1 MTDKEAEPAS
11 PATRRPYDTSMSE
24 AEDTTRDRIIDG
36 RYRILRKVAEG
47 GMATVYEAL
56 DERLNRHVAVKV
68 MHTQLA
74 QGPHRAQFEER
85 FRREAQSAAAIANPH
100 IVQVYDTGLFE
111 GLDYLVMEYVHGIS
125 LRQEMGRQVTFNL
138 RETMRIL
145 GEILDGLSSAHQ
157 AGVVHRDIKPENIL
171 LNDRGHVE
179 ITDFGLARAA
189 SQATLSSTGMLL
201 GTAAYL
207 APETIENNQATP
219 QGDLYAVGIMA
230 YEMLT
235 GTVPFASQNPVTIVF
250 KHVHEDV
257 PALSKVCPGIDPAVS
272 DMVTRL
278 TSRSI
283 AGRPKDATQALQ
295 ELNQVQHGLSM
306 QALQFIMPAPR
317 APETTNSTNGV
328 QQTSDATAD
337 GSSLPQSDKHD
348 ATTDMDQP
356 VSPAPP
362 VPAPPQTPG
371 RDGTDRATSAETRR
385 YILNDVNPE
394 QTQVMSSPATNPSET
409 IRVGSDPLAPGLQS
423 DAGLPAEA
431 QGEEQLPSG
440 SGSRKKGKRALII
453 ALIVILV
460 LALAGGGG
468 GSWWYFMGP
477 GSYHTLPKPDD
488 ISCAENQA
496 CKIIGA
502 DFAKYS
508 RTLKVAGIE
517 MESAYDFSDSVAKGA
532 IMAADPDTVGARIS
546 KRMGRVKLTVSK
558 GVREATVPE
567 NLLTAD
573 TAEGKDPLQALK
585 TAGFSRIDHDQSKD
599 QYSMDIP
606 EGAAISVDPAPGT
619 RTRHD
624 TQVTLV
630 LSKGKMP
637 VAMPDVVGKS
647 REEAKAALEA
657 LRLTVNYREEW
668 SDKVPRNRVVSA
680 SHQAQEQLHWGD
692 TVDVVV
698 SKGPQAISMPDVKG
712 KSQDEATRIL
722 EGYGLKVNIS
732 APLGNLTHT
741 VRIQD
746 PEPGSQVKVVNDDG
760 SPAVVTLTVV

>member
-1 MTDKEAEPAS
+1 
-11 PATRRPYDTSMSE
+11 MSE
-24 AEDTTRDRIIDG
+24 AEDTTRDRVIDG

-125 LRQEMGRQVTFNL
+125 LRQEMGRQGTFTL

-171 LNDRGHVE
+171 INDRGHVE

-207 APETIENNQATP
+207 APETIENNQATT
-219 QGDLYAVGIMA
+219 QGDLYAVGIIA

-235 GTVPFASQNPVTIVF
+235 GMVPFASQNPVTIVF

-257 PALSKVCPGIDPAVS
+257 PALAQVCPSIDPSVS
-272 DMVTRL
+272 DLVARL

-283 AGRPKDATQALQ
+283 EGRPKDATQALS
-295 ELNQVQHGLSM
+295 ELNRVQRGLDM
-306 QALQFIMPAPR
+306 QALQFIMPAPEVPV
-317 APETTNSTNGV
+317 PEAGADDL
-328 QQTSDATAD
+328 QQTSAAPREASPLSQND
-337 GSSLPQSDKHD
+337 QHD
-348 ATTDMDQP
+348 ATITMNQP
-356 VSPAPP
+356 VSPASPI
-362 VPAPPQTPG
+362 PAPPQESG
-371 RDGTDRATSAETRR
+371 RNGAGNVDPMGTRR
-385 YILNDVNPE
+385 YMLNDVNPE
-394 QTQVMSSPATNPSET
+394 QTQVMPAMTTDQARTVQGGDDAYSQ
-409 IRVGSDPLAPGLQS
+409 DPQTGMSLLDQARGAQ
-423 DAGLPAEA
+423 ALPA
-431 QGEEQLPSG
+431 
-440 SGSRKKGKRALII
+440 GSRKPKGRKHRGLLIT
-453 ALIVILV
+453 LIVVLV
-460 LALAGGGG
+460 IALAGGGG
-468 GSWWYFMGP
+468 GAWWYFFGP

-488 ISCAENQA
+488 VACAENQD
-496 CKIIGA
+496 CKVIGA

-508 RTLKVAGIE
+508 RTLKVSGIDVDTT
-517 MESAYDFSDSVAKGA
+517 YDYSDHVAKGA
-532 IMAADPDTVGARIS
+532 IMAADPDTVGAHVS
-546 KRMGRVKLTVSK
+546 KRNGRIKLTVSK
-558 GVREATVPE
+558 GVRQATVPKD
-567 NLLTAD
+567 LLKAD
-573 TAEGKDPLQALK
+573 TPDGKDPEKTLR
-585 TAGFSRIDHDQSKD
+585 TAGFSKIDHDRSKD
-599 QYSMDIP
+599 QYSMDAP

-619 RTRHD
+619 TTRHD
-624 TQVTLV
+624 TKVTLV
-630 LSKGKMP
+630 LSKGRMP
-637 VAMPDVVGKS
+637 VAMPDIVGKS
-647 REEAKAALEA
+647 KEEANAALEA
-657 LRLTVNYREEW
+657 LRLKVTYSQDW
-668 SDKVPRNRVVSA
+668 SDKVPRDKVVSA

-692 TVDVVV
+692 TVNVVI
-698 SKGPQAISMPDVKG
+698 SRGPQAITMPDVKG

-741 VRIQD
+741 VRFQD
-746 PEPGSQVKVVNDDG
+746 PNPGSQVKVVTDDG
-760 SPAVVTLTVV
+760 SPSVVTLTVV